1 MAPVGYHGPR
11 GGGDRGRAVSDR
23 GQQAG
28 ATQQRGI
35 EHHAIEH
42 IPAAERHGSVA
53 SLFTIWFGS
62 NMQLTTIVTGALAT
76 ILGLSLQRSLLA
88 IFLGNA
94 FGAVFMALHSA
105 QGPKLG
111 IPQMIQ
117 SRAQFGFY
125 GACVPIALVVLM
137 YLGYFASS
145 AVLGGEALGAA
156 WGIGFTQA
164 TIILSLVTALLSVYG
179 YRAIHRLDRYF
190 SAAAGIAFLYLTA
203 RLLAGHDLSG
213 AWHGGSTSFGLF
225 LLVISIAATWQIT
238 YAPYVADYSRY
249 LPENTS
255 VRAAFWWTY
264 AGSVLAC
271 VWMMWLGAIAA
282 AVARA
287 DFSHDAS
294 AFLIDLAAPPVR
306 WSIVLV
312 IATGIVAANVLN
324 LYGMFMS
331 VTTTISSIRPLPVTA
346 RLRAAAIGL
355 LALLGTAVA
364 ILGQGNFV
372 SNFENFILFLA
383 YFLIPW
389 TAINLADFYLVRRER
404 YDIRAIFDPDGRYGR
419 VNWRALGAYGI
430 AVLAEIPFVKTSF
443 FTGRAV
449 ARVGGADISWIIGLI
464 LATLL
469 YVLLMRGES
478 RRMQAPPLQEQRQA
492 RP

>member
-1 MAPVGYHGPR
+1 M
-11 GGGDRGRAVSDR
+11 SDSE
-23 GQQAG
+23 QQAKT
-28 ATQQRGI
+28 TQAGGI
-35 EHHAIEH
+35 EHHSIEH
-42 IPAAERHGSVA
+42 IPAAARHGSVA

-76 ILGLSLQRSLLA
+76 ILGLSLQYSLLA
-88 IFLGNA
+88 ILLGNA

-137 YLGYFASS
+137 YLGFFASS

-164 TIILSLVTALLSVYG
+164 TIILSVVTAVLSIYG

-190 SAAAGIAFLYLTA
+190 SAAAAVAFLYLSA

-225 LLVISIAATWQIT
+225 LLVMSISATWQIT

-249 LPENTS
+249 LPESTS

-264 AGSVLAC
+264 AGTVLSS

-282 AVARA
+282 AVAGT
-287 DFSHDAS
+287 DFSRDSS
-294 AFLIDLAAPPVR
+294 AFLIELAAARVR
-306 WSIVLV
+306 WAIILIIAVGLV
-312 IATGIVAANVLN
+312 VINVLN

-331 VTTTISSIRPLPVTA
+331 VTTTISSIRALRVTA
-346 RLRAAAIGL
+346 RLRATVIAL
-355 LALLGTAVA
+355 LTLLGTIVA
-364 ILGQGNFV
+364 ILGKGNFV
-372 SNFENFILFLA
+372 TNFENFILFLA
-383 YFLIPW
+383 YLLIPW
-389 TAINLADFYLVRRER
+389 TAINLADFYVVRRER
-404 YDIRAIFDPDGRYGR
+404 YDLGAIFDPGGRYGR
-419 VNWRALGAYGI
+419 VNWRTLFAYGI

-443 FTGRAV
+443 FTGAAV
-449 ARVGGADISWIIGLI
+449 EHVGGADISWIIGLI
-464 LATLL
+464 LAALL

-478 RRMQAPPLQEQRQA
+478 RQVHAALLQERRHV